1 MTSLNNQQKQ
11 LLLDYCVGLTSET
24 EKSEAQKLTA
34 HNEEAAELHLEI
46 AKALSPL
53 DSIESESC
61 PDYLAEGTI
70 WRLTNA
76 ARASELKLQQL
87 LAVEQTRS
95 VAKSFFW
102 RNFGQLASAAAMI
115 IFVAGIIIAPLTHMR
130 QDYWQKYCQTQL
142 QRIGQ
147 GINAY
152 SADNENKLPAV
163 ATTLGSPWWK
173 VGYQGEENHSN
184 TRHMWLLAKNN
195 YVNPTD
201 FVCPGAR
208 QGKAIQLDPLQA
220 KNYSDFPARRY
231 VTYSFRIICKQP
243 TDKNMLGQKVLIADL
258 NPLFERLPQNSAN
271 SLDLQL
277 SENQLNL
284 NSSNHCR
291 RGQNILFCNGSVEFV
306 KTRQMGVLQDDI
318 FTLRDTNVYKGVET
332 PSCETDAFLAP

>member
-1 MTSLNNQQKQ
+1 MTSLNSQQKQ

-34 HNEEAAELHLEI
+34 HNEEAARLHAEI
-46 AKALSPL
+46 TKALSPL

-152 SADNENKLPAV
+152 SADNEGKMPAV

-208 QGKAIQLDPLQA
+208 QGKAIQLDPSQA

-231 VTYSFRIICKQP
+231 VTYSFRIVCKQP
-243 TDKNMLGQKVLIADL
+243 TDKNMSGQKVLIADL

-291 RGQNILFCNGSVEFV
+291 RGQNILFSDGSVEFV

>member
-11 LLLDYCVGLTSET
+11 LLFDYCVGITSET
-24 EKSEAQKLTA
+24 EKSQAQKLTA
-34 HNEEAAELHLEI
+34 NNEEAAILLAEI

-61 PDYLAEGTI
+61 PDNLAEGTI

-87 LAVEQTRS
+87 LAVEQTRT

-152 SADNENKLPAV
+152 SADNEDKLPAV

-208 QGKAIQLDPLQA
+208 QGKAIQLDPSQA
-220 KNYSDFPARRY
+220 KNYNDFPARRY

-243 TDKNMLGQKVLIADL
+243 ADKNMLGQKVLIADL

-291 RGQNILFCNGSVEFV
+291 SGQNILFCNGSVEFV
-306 KTRQMGVLQDDI
+306 KTRQMGILQDDI
-318 FTLRDTNVYKGVET
+318 FTLRDTNVYKGVEI

>member
-1 MTSLNNQQKQ
+1 MISLNNQQKQ
-11 LLLDYCVGLTSET
+11 LLFDYCIGITSET
-24 EKSEAQKLTA
+24 EKSEAQKLTTS
-34 HNEEAAELHLEI
+34 NKEAAELHAEI
-46 AKALSPL
+46 TKALSPL
-53 DSIESESC
+53 DSIESKSC
-61 PDYLAEGTI
+61 PDNLAEGTI

-87 LAVEQTRS
+87 LAVEQTRTIS
-95 VAKSFFW
+95 KSFFW

-115 IFVAGIIIAPLTHMR
+115 IFVAGIIIAPLNHIR
-130 QDYWQKYCQTQL
+130 QDYWQKYCQSQL

-152 SADNENKLPAV
+152 SADNEDKMPAV

-173 VGYQGEENHSN
+173 VGYQGKENHSN

-195 YVNPTD
+195 YVTPTD

-208 QGKAIQLDPLQA
+208 EGKAIQFDSSQA

-231 VTYSFRIICKQP
+231 VTYSSRIICKQP
-243 TDKNMLGQKVLIADL
+243 SAKNMPGQNVLIADL
-258 NPLFERLPQNSAN
+258 NPLFERLPQNTAN
-271 SLDLQL
+271 SLDVKL

-291 RGQNILFCNGSVEFV
+291 RGQNVLFCNGSVEFV
-306 KTRQMGVLQDDI
+306 KTRQMGILQDDI
-318 FTLRDTNVYKGVET
+318 FTLRDTNVYKGVEV